1 MLDPKLIR
9 DDFPTVKA
17 RLATRGD
24 IPTLEEVHRLE
35 VERREIVRQIE
46 RVQNRR
52 NTLSRLLSPKEFDKV
67 VPALPDLIQEEQ
79 RISRERLTTP
89 VHQGVR
95 PDGTEGVLKKL
106 VDAIAEAFD
115 KNELKAF
122 LQTEGARSLYKELT
136 SSLKEG
142 ETQLREIEARVE
154 ERSLWIPNIPHKSV
168 PAGTDASFNV
178 EVRRSGEPPDFS
190 FQPQNHWEIAEKM
203 GLIDFER
210 ATKISGA
217 RFVANVGLG
226 ARLERALINFMLDL
240 HVREHGYT
248 EIFPPFIVTSAC
260 MIGTGQLPKFVED
273 QFKIEG
279 SDLHLIP
286 TAEVPVTNFHRDEI
300 LPPGAL
306 PRAYVAYSAC
316 FRKEA
321 GAAGKDTRG
330 LMRLHQFNKVEL
342 VRFVTPEHS
351 DAELERLTAHAE
363 RVLQRLELPYRVVSL
378 CTGDLGFSAAK
389 TYDLEV
395 WFPAQRLYREI
406 SSCSNYEDFQARR
419 AGIRFRESEG
429 ARPRF
434 VHTLNGSGLAVGRTL
449 AAILENNQRED
460 GSVRVPQALIPAMG
474 VEILSPGRP

>member
-9 DDFPTVKA
+9 DDFPALKA

-24 IPTLEEVHRLE
+24 IPALEEVHRLE
-35 VERREIVRQIE
+35 VERRVIVRHIE
-46 RVQNRR
+46 HFQNQRK
-52 NTLSRLLSPKEFDKV
+52 LLSSLLAPKEYEKV
-67 VPALPDLIQEEQ
+67 LPTLPEFITETRKKIAERDTALPTGQSALSAAHEAHRTI
-79 RISRERLTTP
+79 I
-89 VHQGVR
+89 
-95 PDGTEGVLKKL
+95 EGL
-106 VDAIAEAFD
+106 
-115 KNELKAF
+115 
-122 LQTEGARSLYKELT
+122 EGALASDLRAYVKSNLGAGLRVFSSHLKDAESTLKEL
-136 SSLKEG
+136 
-142 ETQLREIEARVE
+142 EARAA
-154 ERSLWIPNIPHKSV
+154 ERMLWIPNIPHKSV

-260 MIGTGQLPKFVED
+260 MIGTGQLPKFAED

-279 SDLHLIP
+279 SDLHLVP